1 MFRFLAILLII
12 LSSTSFASFAI
23 EVEVRYSDKFLKQ
36 LESDLGIREG
46 EILSKSIIA
55 NIDKVFSK
63 TSINPLRIV
72 VTIEGA
78 KPNKPTMQQLSGN
91 AGLSHS
97 GSFGVGGMAL
107 RATVIGPNGEPS
119 TQIRNSWYSND
130 IYSAKY
136 TGTWSDANRASRR
149 FARHL
154 KKSLQKET
162 R

>member
-1 MFRFLAILLII
+1 MYRFLAILLII
-12 LSSTSFASFAI
+12 LSSTCFASFAI
-23 EVEVRYSDKFLKQ
+23 EVEVRYSDKFQKQ

-63 TSINPLRIV
+63 TSINPLRVV

-78 KPNKPTMQQLSGN
+78 KPNKPTMQQLIGN

-97 GSFGVGGMAL
+97 SSFGVGGMAL
-107 RATVIGPNGEPS
+107 RATVIDPNGEHS
-119 TQIRNSWYSND
+119 TQIRKSWYSND

-154 KKSLQKET
+154 KKLLQKES

>member
-1 MFRFLAILLII
+1 MTRFLAILLFT
-12 LSSTSFASFAI
+12 LSLMRFASFAI
-23 EVEVRYSDKFLKQ
+23 EVEVRYSDEFLKQ

-46 EILSKSIIA
+46 EILSKSIVA
-55 NIDKVFSK
+55 NIHKVFSR
-63 TSINPLRIV
+63 TSIQPTRIV

-78 KPNKPTMQQLSGN
+78 KPNKPTMQQLGAN

-107 RATVIGPNGEPS
+107 SATVVGSNGKHS
-119 TQIRNSWYSND
+119 TQIRKSWYSND

-154 KKSLQKET
+154 KKLLRKES